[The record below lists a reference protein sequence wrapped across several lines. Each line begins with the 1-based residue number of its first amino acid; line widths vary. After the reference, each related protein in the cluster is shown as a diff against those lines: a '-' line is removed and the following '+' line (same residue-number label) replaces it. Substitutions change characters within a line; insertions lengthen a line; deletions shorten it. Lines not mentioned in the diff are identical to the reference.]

1 MFNIEK
7 NYKQND
13 LLKVWFIYKNII
25 IQLLY
30 KTMGG
35 LIKKIKLV
43 SSFDV
48 ELEVSGKNTFPLM
61 VFLKN
66 HSLCLFT
73 SLIDII
79 CYDVPNKTHRFSLV
93 YNLLSIKFNSRIR
106 IISKIQE
113 NYNQILSMISLYRSA
128 GWSEREVF
136 DFYGLFFFENL
147 DLRRILNDY
156 GFKGFPLRKD
166 FPLTGY
172 IEVYYNDNKKKICY
186 KNLELGQEY
195 RAFSFK
201 TNWSYTKGNQI
212 Q

>member
-1 MFNIEK
+1 MSNIGK
-7 NYKQND
+7 NYKKND
-13 LLKVWFIYKNII
+13 LLKTWFLYKNVITPY
-25 IQLLY
+25 LY
-30 KTMGG
+30 KIMGG
-35 LIKKIKLV
+35 ILKKIKIV

-48 ELEVSGKNTFPLM
+48 ELEVSIKNIYPLI

-73 SLIDII
+73 SLIDIV
-79 CYDVPNKTHRFSLV
+79 CYDVPNKMHRFSLV

-106 IISKIQE
+106 IISKVQE
-113 NYNQILSMISLYRSA
+113 NYNQILSVISLYRSA

-136 DFYGLFFFENL
+136 DFYGLFFFENM

-201 TNWSYTKGNQI
+201 TNWLFTKRSK
-212 Q
+212 

>member
-1 MFNIEK
+1 MYSIEK
-7 NYKQND
+7 KYKKND
-13 LLKVWFIYKNII
+13 LLKTWFFYKNVMIPALNKI
-25 IQLLY
+25 V
-30 KTMGG
+30 GG
-35 LIKKIKLV
+35 ALKKIKIV

-48 ELEVSGKNTFPLM
+48 ELEVSVKNIYPLM
-61 VFLKN
+61 VFFKN

-73 SLIDII
+73 SLIDIV

-93 YNLLSIKFNSRIR
+93 YNLLSVKFNSRIR

-113 NYNQILSMISLYRSA
+113 NYNQILSVISLYRSA

-136 DFYGLFFFENL
+136 DFYGLFFFENM

-195 RAFSFK
+195 RVFSFK
-201 TNWSYTKGNQI
+201 TNWFYTKTI
-212 Q
+212 K